1 MKKTKLLLRIIPVF
15 LFSSSILVLK
25 AQIPAAIDTKMK
37 SDNMRNFQLEEIKVR
52 WKKAAL
58 ENCPGVPCVPPVCP
72 TSTVTDVD
80 GNIYNT
86 VAIGT
91 QCWTKENLKVTKYD
105 DGTAIPDQTSI
116 SPSSNWGTLQTGA
129 RTDYTGATGIPSGQ
143 TYVST
148 YGYLYNWYAVKGIAT
163 AGSTTY
169 KNICPT
175 GWHVPTDAELS
186 TLESYLNT
194 VAPTGSVGGKMKSM
208 GTTLWNSPNT
218 DATDA
223 SGFSALPGGFRS
235 TSGSFSSIRNYAF
248 FWSATESVGST
259 SGFAWYRSLSTSSS
273 IVGRNINEKVGASV
287 RCLRD

>member
-1 MKKTKLLLRIIPVF
+1 MRFFLIPKLMLLSKIAMSQIMLPAYQGVV
-15 LFSSSILVLK
+15 SK
-25 AQIPAAIDTKMK
+25 IPAVVTP
-37 SDNMRNFQLEEIKVR
+37 SFS
-52 WKKAAL
+52 
-58 ENCPGVPCVPPVCP
+58 CGP
-72 TSTVTDVD
+72 STVSDID

-86 VAIGT
+86 VSIGT
-91 QCWTKENLKVTKYD
+91 QCWTVTNLRVRRYNDSTEIRFNNSGGSG
-105 DGTAIPDQTSI
+105 GTTSQTWSVLNYGAHTI
-116 SPSSNWGTLQTGA
+116 YANDSVASPSNLT
-129 RTDYTGATGIPSGQ
+129 
-143 TYVST
+143 T
-148 YGYLYNWYAVKGIAT
+148 YGYLYNWYAAKGIAN

-235 TSGSFSSIRNYAF
+235 TGGSFSSIRNYAF